1 MITTAS
7 IKTGITD
14 FSNFVNLTK
23 KQQQEAGITS
33 LTAEVSGNGDIVLA
47 AKAEYGNSFD
57 QNFSNIGAMVGVP
70 TPTTADT
77 IEATVENY
85 GTITA
90 RGDAVL
96 TAEVT
101 NGNKDWAEE
110 MLATNTPT
118 GVKNPDYVP
127 VPAADASNNIQTVAS
142 VNVQGDV
149 TAGGDIEL
157 SASAARSRRQ

>member
-1 MITTAS
+1 
-7 IKTGITD
+7 
-14 FSNFVNLTK
+14 
-23 KQQQEAGITS
+23 
-33 LTAEVSGNGDIVLA
+33 
-47 AKAEYGNSFD
+47 
-57 QNFSNIGAMVGVP
+57 MVGVP

-118 GVKNPDYVP
+118 GVNNPDYVP

-142 VNVQGDV
+142 VNVHGDV

-157 SASAARSRRQ
+157 SASADNTYVDNGKGIIDSFKNSTLDLATPMGANVMILSNKAEVTVWPKSRY